1 MQTECPHC
9 HTLFRITDTQ
19 FDMADGMVR
28 CGFCKQVFDAS
39 VENTFKQNKDQ
50 LDVFQDTPVPSPYQ
64 QSLDASD
71 DIDDD
76 TLFMGE
82 QNAIVPD
89 ELRMEQTAR
98 SHSVLATVFWS
109 LSILLL
115 IASLVVEY
123 TWFNKQDLLPGL
135 LKDPTLK
142 PLALKLCEY
151 TDCAELEMR
160 DPSRIEM
167 ISRNV
172 YTHPNE
178 KQALMVT
185 TTMVNHADFA
195 QPHPDVQID
204 FSNVRGELIASR
216 RFTPPEYLQIDDD
229 LLHPLQPGTP
239 VTFGLEIQD
248 PGKEAITYEF
258 SFH

>member
-9 HTLFRITDTQ
+9 HTLFRITDAQ
-19 FDMADGMVR
+19 FDMAGGRVR
-28 CGFCKQVFDAS
+28 CGFCRQEFDAS
-39 VENTFKQNKDQ
+39 VENSFKQNSDQ
-50 LDVFQDTPVPSPYQ
+50 LDVFQDTPVSSPFEQ
-64 QSLDASD
+64 TLDTSD
-71 DIDDD
+71 DSNQD
-76 TLFMGE
+76 TLFAGE

-89 ELRMEQTAR
+89 KFRNEQAR
-98 SHSVLATVFWS
+98 PQSVLATVLWS

-115 IASLVVEY
+115 MASLLVEY
-123 TWFNKQDLLPGL
+123 TWFHKMELLQDPV
-135 LKDPTLK
+135 LK
-142 PLALKLCEY
+142 PLAQKLCEHA
-151 TDCAELEMR
+151 DCAELEMR
-160 DPSRIEM
+160 DPSLIKM
-167 ISRNV
+167 INRNV

-185 TTMVNHADFA
+185 TTMVNQADYA

-216 RFTPPEYLQIDDD
+216 RFTPQEYLKIDADS
-229 LLHPLQPGTP
+229 LPPLQSGT
-239 VTFGLEIQD
+239 TISFGLEIQD